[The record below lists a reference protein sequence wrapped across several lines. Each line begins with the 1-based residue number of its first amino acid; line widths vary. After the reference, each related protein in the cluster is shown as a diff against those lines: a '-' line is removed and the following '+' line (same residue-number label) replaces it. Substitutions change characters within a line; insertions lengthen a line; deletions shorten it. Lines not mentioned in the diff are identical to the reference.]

1 MWNWIAD
8 ETEKRQKAVTKAE
21 YFKQNKLK
29 SVFCECYC
37 CQYAFDN
44 SEIMRR
50 GDKCRDCEI
59 CPIDWGVKVCGNDYK
74 QCVAEKT
81 DYSKW
86 DDYVFLNDWK
96 SAAKYAGEIANL
108 PAREEVRR

>member
-1 MWNWIAD
+1 MKLTFDEAIENHRKMWNWIAD
-8 ETEKRQKAVTKAE
+8 ETEKRQKAVTKEE

-50 GDKCRDCEI
+50 EDKCRDCEI
-59 CPIDWGVKVCGNDYK
+59 CPIDWGAEAQGSDYK
-74 QCVAEKT
+74 QCVVDNT
-81 DYSKW
+81 DY
-86 DDYVFLNDWK
+86 
-96 SAAKYAGEIANL
+96 
-108 PAREEVRR
+108 